1 VTSPWLARPD
11 QASRAEIE
19 RAHDELLAGNLDAL
33 TAVRPLVRDSWSRS
47 LNGPATSEAAPPLDL
62 TGGDLDEYRT
72 AHPLADALPLIRSLL
87 LPGSGDDAGVVIAIG
102 DASGRLLWVEGDRGL
117 HRRVGAMGFVAG
129 ANWAEEHV
137 GTAAPGT
144 ALALGRS
151 VQIRGAEHF
160 NRLVRPWSC
169 TAAPIR
175 DAETG
180 RLLGVI
186 DVTGGHEA
194 ATPHAQM
201 LVDAT
206 ARAVENELLLT
217 RIRGANN
224 PGASSPRR
232 RPHSAD
238 RVCLSVLGRDR
249 ALLAVRDGPDER
261 DVVLG
266 LRHRQGLTA
275 GHLAEL
281 VYGDARAIG
290 TLRPEMVRLRRLLEH
305 RAPRLVPESRPYR
318 IRPIETDAQQ
328 VLALIARGAHR
339 IALATLRGEVL
350 PSSRAPGVER
360 LRAEIRTSL
369 RETLMSEASTD
380 TLLEYVDSDIG
391 TDDVDALGQLL
402 KMLPPRSPRRAS
414 IVSRLESLA

>member
-1 VTSPWLARPD
+1 
-11 QASRAEIE
+11 
-19 RAHDELLAGNLDAL
+19 
-33 TAVRPLVRDSWSRS
+33 
-47 LNGPATSEAAPPLDL
+47 
-62 TGGDLDEYRT
+62 
-72 AHPLADALPLIRSLL
+72 
-87 LPGSGDDAGVVIAIG
+87 
-102 DASGRLLWVEGDRGL
+102 
-117 HRRVGAMGFVAG
+117 
-129 ANWAEEHV
+129 
-137 GTAAPGT
+137 
-144 ALALGRS
+144 
-151 VQIRGAEHF
+151 
-160 NRLVRPWSC
+160 
-169 TAAPIR
+169 
-175 DAETG
+175 
-180 RLLGVI
+180 
-186 DVTGGHEA
+186 
-194 ATPHAQM
+194 
-201 LVDAT
+201 
-206 ARAVENELLLT
+206 
-217 RIRGANN
+217 
-224 PGASSPRR
+224 
-232 RPHSAD
+232 
-238 RVCLSVLGRDR
+238 VLGRDR

-266 LRHRQGLTA
+266 LRHAEILLMLAVHRQGLTA